1 MERNNLGSIFF
12 FKDRKQL
19 GSKVGFLKRS
29 GHAFIWRIKV
39 AERWLRIL
47 KMSLPRA
54 CVLLV
59 FMMFDSITGHLSF
72 SSVAQSCPTLCNP
85 MDYSTPGFPVLHY
98 LPELAQTHVHWLNQ
112 WCHPTFSS
120 CHPLLL
126 LPSIF
131 PSIRVFSNESVLCIR
146 WPKYWSFSII
156 PPMNIQGWF
165 PLGWT
170 GLISL
175 LSR

>member
-72 SSVAQSCPTLCNP
+72 SSVAQSCHIYVYIHTT
-85 MDYSTPGFPVLHY
+85 YSHRHTQRHTEIDIHTHTHSDTYRHTGTDTHSDTHT
-98 LPELAQTHVHWLNQ
+98 QTHTETHRDRHAHTHTLRHVQTQTH
-112 WCHPTFSS
+112 T
-120 CHPLLL
+120 
-126 LPSIF
+126 
-131 PSIRVFSNESVLCIR
+131 
-146 WPKYWSFSII
+146 
-156 PPMNIQGWF
+156 
-165 PLGWT
+165 
-170 GLISL
+170 
-175 LSR
+175 